1 MAHCLLTSEGE
12 EVEDG
17 GGRGRRGR
25 AGNAATNGKVSKVE
39 LKRKRWRER

>member
-17 GGRGRRGR
+17 GGEGEDG
-25 AGNAATNGKVSKVE
+25 GGMETQT
-39 LKRKRWRER
+39 LMER